1 MSDHKANSTAGNS
14 EVTAENPPKLNT
26 FYDIINNLQKSLDE
40 IVYTNKKSDEE
51 MRSRI
56 AAMEKRLK
64 ELEK

>member
-1 MSDHKANSTAGNS
+1 MSDHTANHSVQGS
-14 EVTAENPPKLNT
+14 EGTNENPPKLNT
-26 FYDIINNLQKSLDE
+26 FYDIINNLQNSLDE
-40 IVYTNKKSDEE
+40 IVHTTKKNDEE